1 MIFNDRPLNGGYQTI
16 HKFDN
21 GYGAS
26 VISGGTFTYGGDQ
39 GLKELA
45 VIKFSSED
53 KWSICYE
60 TPITDDVIGYLS
72 DEEVESILLQI
83 EAL

>member
-1 MIFNDRPLNGGYQTI
+1 MIFSQRPLNGGDQTVY
-16 HKFDN
+16 KFDN

-26 VISGGTFTYGGDQ
+26 VISGGTFTYGGDE

-45 VIKFSSED
+45 VIKFQSED
-53 KWSICYE
+53 KWRICYE
-60 TPITDDVIGYLS
+60 TEITDDVIGYLS
-72 DEEVESILLQI
+72 DEEVENLLLQI